1 MWTMVFEL
9 VWRVQGYSSDTLQM
23 SSWFDAVVS
32 AIRELKDKKDA
43 LEAKK
48 EADTTKLTALRED
61 QERILSEIAKYEE
74 SLAETDRNI
83 SAVTASIDSTEG
95 GLKQIMDS
103 GTTLMQIANAN
114 LQKSRQADDSQLS
127 AN

>member
-1 MWTMVFEL
+1 
-9 VWRVQGYSSDTLQM
+9 M

-48 EADTTKLTALRED
+48 EGDTIKLAALRED
-61 QERILSEIAKYEE
+61 QERILSEISKYEE
-74 SLAETDRNI
+74 TLAETERNI

>member
-1 MWTMVFEL
+1 MDIEL

-48 EADTTKLTALRED
+48 KVDTTKLTALRED

>member
-1 MWTMVFEL
+1 MDTEL

-32 AIRELKDKKDA
+32 AIRELKDKKEA

-48 EADTTKLTALRED
+48 EADTTRLTALRED